1 MWWTHIHGTALG
13 GFSLLDVSG
22 ILIFYWHLAEIAV
35 NKLFSGLIWRILHHK
50 PRSFLFSD
58 LREVQHA
65 LISLVLLY
73 TQLLVFHREIAY
85 FLLNYLLLYFY
96 MFLFGADNIQ
106 QPLIKRRL
114 YFVQEGKWIPFLP
127 ELSNFLLIF
136 LLSCS
141 YANYL
146 IEMLRSLTAL
156 TGNFKPDFSIDLG
169 ARSMSKM
176 KLIQLSRLKTLERY
190 DFSKLWCY
198 VWCSLC
204 VKNKHF

>member
-1 MWWTHIHGTALG
+1 ML
-13 GFSLLDVSG
+13 
-22 ILIFYWHLAEIAV
+22 
-35 NKLFSGLIWRILHHK
+35 SGLIWRILHHK

-106 QPLIKRRL
+106 QPLIKWRL

-127 ELSNFLLIF
+127 ELSSFLLVF
-136 LLSCS
+136 LSSCS
-141 YANYL
+141 YADYL
-146 IEMLRSLTAL
+146 IEMLKSLTAL

-190 DFSKLWCY
+190 DFS
-198 VWCSLC
+198 
-204 VKNKHF
+204 